1 MQTSTP
7 RFRFSFRRRRQTR
20 SEIVIVNV
28 VLVLFRI
35 TVSLF
40 LFSYL
45 DRDRGR
51 SLRPMGYLDP
61 RRPPEWVTLA
71 DRSRNLTSR
80 LCLAEANVT
89 INFSIAL
96 PEVVARPRKYERE
109 GISRSVRARH
119 RRLLSFFYARIVADR
134 GSL

>member
-1 MQTSTP
+1 
-7 RFRFSFRRRRQTR
+7 
-20 SEIVIVNV
+20 
-28 VLVLFRI
+28 
-35 TVSLF
+35 
-40 LFSYL
+40 
-45 DRDRGR
+45 
-51 SLRPMGYLDP
+51 MGYLDP

-96 PEVVARPRKYERE
+96 PEVVVWPRKYERE